1 MKRVFPPL
9 LYACLGIAAILG
21 ALEGKASDPTY
32 FLGIAVA
39 AAAVYVFQRLLVRDT
54 ADEVV
59 DLGEYLMVRRGGTR
73 DRIDVAN
80 ILKVDASVN
89 LSPPLVTLHLV
100 KPGKFGRL
108 VSFIPAGGNMNP
120 VGGHPLVAELMRR
133 AHESRSGGSRRAYG
147 GEDAV

>member
-9 LYACLGIAAILG
+9 FYACLGIAATLDV
-21 ALEGKASDPTY
+21 LEGKAFDPTY
-32 FLGIAVA
+32 ILGFAVA
-39 AAAVYVFQRLLVRDT
+39 AAAIYVFQRLLVTDT

-73 DRIDVAN
+73 DRIDLAN
-80 ILKVDASVN
+80 ILKVDASMN

-108 VSFIPAGGNMNP
+108 VSFIPAGGTVNP
-120 VGGHPLVAELMRR
+120 VGRHPLVAELMRR
-133 AHESRSGGSRRAYG
+133 AHESRSGGSRQAYG
-147 GEDAV
+147 GEDAA